1 MKMKLYFCFCVWFI
15 LTQTGCSGI
24 SGTGGTVDET
34 IKPPSQKIFQG
45 KVSQVNSKSSE
56 ITLNGVLFKHDNAEI
71 LRDSTKTE
79 EAILPG
85 QIISVEAVDEDN
97 DGVYEASKIAIDEQ
111 VVGPISSIDLEL
123 GTIEISGQVVL
134 ITESTNFSEGD
145 LESLFINNYVA
156 VFGFRGD
163 DGFLEATLI
172 ELKKGSFSSN
182 IDTIKV
188 SGEVTAIDSENGT
201 ITIDGVEV
209 HVDEST
215 IKGIEVGELLTLNN
229 LEINP
234 MHPSGIAT
242 NTSDPSVISTPIEY
256 EVDQEIVVEGI
267 PRNITAKN
275 IFTLNGYQ
283 IVVPVELLENENIES
298 VKNKRLIIEGK
309 FIDRKTV
316 LASKIKLEATGNFEL
331 SGVLTSSAEENTV
344 VVSGEEIKIDRFTY
358 LNFDLEEVISE
369 LDNNVSVKVNGVEDS
384 NGVKTASTIIL
395 IRKADGDNNPIEG
408 SGGNVDE
415 TRSTVISDIEKK

>member
-1 MKMKLYFCFCVWFI
+1 MKLYFCFCVWFI
-15 LTQTGCSGI
+15 LTQIGCSGI

-56 ITLNGVLFKHDNAEI
+56 IILNGVLFKHDKAEI
-71 LRDSTKTE
+71 LRDSSKTE

-85 QIISVEAVDEDN
+85 QIISIEAVDEDS
-97 DGVYEASKIAIDEQ
+97 DGVYEASKIDIDEQ
-111 VVGPISSIDLEL
+111 VVGPISSINLEFS
-123 GTIEISGQVVL
+123 TIEISGQVVA
-134 ITESTNFSEGD
+134 ITESTNYSEGD
-145 LESLFINNYVA
+145 LDSLVVNNYVA

-163 DGFLEATLI
+163 DGILEATLI
-172 ELKKGSFSSN
+172 ELKKGSFSSAL
-182 IDTIKV
+182 DTIKV

-215 IKGIEVGELLTLNN
+215 IKGIEIGELLTLNN
-229 LEINP
+229 LEVNT

-242 NTSDPSVISTPIEY
+242 NTSDPSVISTPVEY
-256 EVDQEIVVEGI
+256 EIDQEIVLEGI
-267 PRNITAKN
+267 PRNITSKN

-316 LASKIKLEATGNFEL
+316 LVSKIKLEVTVNFEL
-331 SGVLTSSAEENTV
+331 RGVLASSTEENTV
-344 VVSGEEIKIDRFTY
+344 IVSGEEIKIDRFTF
-358 LNFDLEEVISE
+358 LSFDLEEVISE
-369 LDNNVSVKVNGVEDS
+369 LDSNVSVKVNGVEDS

-395 IRKADGDNNPIEG
+395 IRKVDEDNNPIAG
-408 SGGNVDE
+408 SDGNVNE
-415 TRSTVISDIEKK
+415 TRSTINSDIEKK